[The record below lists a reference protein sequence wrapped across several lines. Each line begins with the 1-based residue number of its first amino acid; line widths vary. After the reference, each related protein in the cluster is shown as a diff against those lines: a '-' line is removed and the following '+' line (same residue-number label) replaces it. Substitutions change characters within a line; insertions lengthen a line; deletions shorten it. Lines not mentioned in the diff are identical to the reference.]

1 MLRVLVADDHPLVR
15 QGLRGMLA
23 AVDDIEIVA
32 EAASGDEAVT
42 LAGRLAPDVIL
53 MDLRMPGGDG
63 VGAIRRLGDEH
74 RVIVL
79 TTYSDDSDI
88 RPAIEAGAAGYL
100 LKDVSISEL
109 AAAIR
114 AVADGRRVWSPEVSA
129 RLTSRA
135 EPPALS
141 DREREVLG
149 LVGEGLTNAEI
160 GARLFIGEATV
171 KTYLVR
177 IFGKLGVADRTAA
190 VVVSL
195 SKGLLP

>member
-1 MLRVLVADDHPLVR
+1 MRVLVADDHALVR
-15 QGLRGMLA
+15 QGIRGMLA

-42 LAGRLAPDVIL
+42 LAHRLAPDVIL

-63 VGAIRRLGDEH
+63 VSAIRRLDGH

-79 TTYSDDSDI
+79 TTYSDDADI
-88 RPAIEAGAAGYL
+88 RPAIEAGAVGYL
-100 LKDVSISEL
+100 LKDVSINEL
-109 AAAIR
+109 TAAIR
-114 AVADGRRVWSPEVSA
+114 AVAAGRQAWSPEVTA
-129 RLTSRA
+129 RLTRRA

-190 VVVSL
+190 VVAAL
-195 SKGLLP
+195 SRGLLP